1 MRHLLWLAVVI
12 AAPVVGAVDPDL
24 PRFSQ
29 TVEVVDHAQLAQP
42 VARGERVEVVFR
54 VGELALEAADV
65 AEVRTEL
72 AVGCARLP
80 ASRCARYR
88 ERLRLVARH
97 HGGVVRVELLGLSRW
112 SLERLDLKGRVVYPR
127 WAPLS
132 LRLGIGVAEL
142 ATGDRDVDVSMGIGE
157 LSIRSPRQAVRRVA
171 MRTRI
176 GDATLQ
182 GGDGD
187 ERARRPLLV
196 GARLEWSEGAGPA
209 EIRARLGIGDARV
222 VLE

>member
-1 MRHLLWLAVVI
+1 MKHVLWLAVSI

-29 TVEVVDHAQLAQP
+29 TVEVVDHMRLVHP

-72 AVGCARLP
+72 AVGCARLSE
-80 ASRCARYR
+80 SRCARHR
-88 ERLRLVARH
+88 EGLRLVARH
-97 HGGVVRVELLGLSRW
+97 DGGVVRVELAGLSTW

-142 ATGDRDVDVSMGIGE
+142 ATGERDVEVTMGIGE
-157 LSIRSPRQAVRRVA
+157 LSIRSPRQAVGKVA

-176 GDATLQ
+176 GDATLR

-196 GARLEWSEGAGPA
+196 GAKLEWSEGAGPA